1 MSFVCIFDA
10 MKKYLLLL
18 SISLTLIYCQSAK
31 QEPQGTGSTTENAN
45 AMESTNGI
53 TDYLHV
59 PGPISF
65 NQQEHLLAWSSHPT
79 DNYYKHEYLPK
90 GQNPERYQ
98 QMIMLEVALGDIVP
112 LDIANAKAN
121 EIEGRKGT
129 DALAG
134 FTLAENK
141 RTGEILLEFM
151 LSEGT
156 GDAAIV
162 EWNCYRYKSYAGP
175 SGQKGIMLFA
185 LSKRG
190 YGAEGKTFAADCNA
204 NGEQYMSE
212 FQSVAFPEIKL

>member
-1 MSFVCIFDA
+1 

-18 SISLTLIYCQSAK
+18 GISLSLIYCQSAK
-31 QEPQGTGSTTENAN
+31 QEPQSSEAANENAN
-45 AMESTNGI
+45 AMQPTNAV
-53 TDYLHV
+53 TDFLHV
-59 PGPISF
+59 PGPITLS
-65 NQQEHLLAWSSHPT
+65 QKEHLLAWSSHPS

-90 GQNPERYQ
+90 GENPERYD
-98 QMIMLEVALGDIVP
+98 QMIMLEVALGDIIP

-129 DALAG
+129 DALAE

-141 RTGEILLEFM
+141 GTGELLLDFM
-151 LSEGT
+151 MSEGT

-162 EWNCYRYKSYAGP
+162 EWNCYRYKSYVGP

-190 YGAEGKTFAADCNA
+190 YGAGGKTFAADCNS
-204 NGEQYMSE
+204 NREQYMNE
-212 FQSVAFPEIKL
+212 FQSVAFPEIKI